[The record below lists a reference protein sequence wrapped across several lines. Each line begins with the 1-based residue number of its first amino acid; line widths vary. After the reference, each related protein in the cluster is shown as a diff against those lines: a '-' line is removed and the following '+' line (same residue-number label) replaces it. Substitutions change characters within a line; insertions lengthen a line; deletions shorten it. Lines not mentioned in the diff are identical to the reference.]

1 MTKKIINFVLSITLI
16 LLPIMKIPICFGI
29 SSSFYGAKI
38 ILLYGSASILL
49 ILLLI
54 NYKDLSF
61 DKVDLLLL
69 SFLILVCIS
78 TFFSLNLRVS
88 ILGSYDRFEGMLTF
102 IAYYIIY
109 YSAKYFLKFDK
120 KFVAYIIAIS
130 IVISLLAISQYFD
143 LFFTSEIF
151 SKEAIGGATLGNQN
165 FLGTYI
171 SLILPAITCL
181 YI

>member
-88 ILGSYDRFEGMLTF
+88 ILGSYDRFDGMLTF

-109 YSAKYFLKFDK
+109 YSAKYFSTKFSSASISFLPISSLTECIERSGIPISTVLIGKSVD
-120 KFVAYIIAIS
+120 AIEPNVPPPLMS
-130 IVISLLAISQYFD
+130 D
-143 LFFTSEIF
+143 LFT
-151 SKEAIGGATLGNQN
+151 KR
-165 FLGTYI
+165 
-171 SLILPAITCL
+171 
-181 YI
+181 